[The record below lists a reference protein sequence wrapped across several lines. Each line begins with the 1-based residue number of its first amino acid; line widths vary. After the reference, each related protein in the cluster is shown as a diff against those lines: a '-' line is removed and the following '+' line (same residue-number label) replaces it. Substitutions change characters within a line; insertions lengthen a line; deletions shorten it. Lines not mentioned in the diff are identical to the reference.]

1 MWCGAACARS
11 SPSDLARR
19 LCDCALPTSRSEDF
33 LGLPVT
39 QAKIPKGCES
49 CRGTGYLGR
58 TVLAEMLLPE
68 SDELARAVLA
78 RSDVRTLERI
88 AVDAGMIPR
97 WERACAAVEEGST
110 SPAEVRRILGVTKPP
125 PRVQGAG

>member
-1 MWCGAACARS
+1 ME
-11 SPSDLARR
+11 L
-19 LCDCALPTSRSEDF
+19 E
-33 LGLPVT
+33 V
-39 QAKIPKGCES
+39 
-49 CRGTGYLGR
+49 GR

-97 WERACAAVEEGST
+97 WERACAAVEDGST
-110 SPAEVRRILGVTKPP
+110 SPAEVRRILGVTNPP
-125 PRVQGAG
+125 PRILPAVR

>member
-1 MWCGAACARS
+1 M
-11 SPSDLARR
+11 RR

-33 LGLPVT
+33 LGLPVFR
-39 QAKIPKGCES
+39 AKVPRGCEA
-49 CRGTGYLGR
+49 CRRTGYIGR

-78 RSDVRTLERI
+78 RSDVRTLEQI

-97 WERACAAVEEGST
+97 WERACAAVEDGIDVTGRGPSH
-110 SPAEVRRILGVTKPP
+110 PRRHQAAAANPCGGEVTRN
-125 PRVQGAG
+125 